1 MMFLLGGA
9 AMLLAWYLSGK
20 YFIESPAGWR
30 ARGNEARL
38 KNISCR
44 WSRKSRKRKHHITAL
59 AELARRSR
67 ARKAVFLATF

>member
-30 ARGNEARL
+30 AKGREARL

-44 WSRKSRKRKHHITAL
+44 WSRKSRKRKTSLTVL
-59 AELARRSR
+59 AGCPGG
-67 ARKAVFLATF
+67 AVRGKRLFLAAV